1 MRGGCMNL
9 LKSYDFGCIC
19 PDKTVKKGVA
29 DSRMGKTLSKNQQ
42 TPLPSKV
49 LYDSL
54 KNTSEIQ
61 KKEQ

>member
-1 MRGGCMNL
+1 MI
-9 LKSYDFGCIC
+9 KEFTVIC
-19 PDKTVKKGVA
+19 PDKIVEKGVV
-29 DSRMGKTLSKNQQ
+29 DSEMGKTLSKNQQ